1 MGQQQ
6 LLLMLMV
13 TVIVG
18 IMTIVAINL
27 FENSRDEGYKDTI
40 RQDVM
45 EAATIGQLYYKKNT
59 MLGGGGGS
67 FTNIT
72 LFDIQLDSSN
82 VITTYEITERAGNY
96 FKLTATPL
104 SGLDPLIAVVYSDRL
119 VWE

>member
-6 LLLMLMV
+6 LMLLLIV
-13 TVIVG
+13 TVIVA

-27 FENSRDEGYKDTI
+27 FSDSRDEGIKDVI
-40 RQDVM
+40 RQDVF
-45 EAATIGQLYYKKNT
+45 EAATIGQMYYKKHP

-67 FTNIT
+67 FVDIT
-72 LFDIQLDSSN
+72 LDDIQLDTAT
-82 VITTYEITERAGNY
+82 VITTYEISETAVNY